1 MPPLYSSAEQLY
13 LLQLARNSIKHG
25 LEHNEALT
33 PCAADFDDH
42 LKENAAAFVTLE
54 KQGALRGCI
63 GSVEAYRPLIED
75 VAEHA
80 WNAAFR
86 DPRFS
91 PVSPSEFSQLHIEI
105 SVLTAPQ
112 TISFKSEKDF
122 RAQVVP
128 RKDGLILQDGHRRS
142 LFLPAV
148 WEKLPDLNSFLSHLK
163 QKAGLPENHWSG
175 TIQFKRFYSFE
186 FSESV

>member
-1 MPPLYSSAEQLY
+1 MTELYSRAEQLQ

-25 LEHNEALT
+25 LEHNEALA
-33 PCAADFDDH
+33 PCEADFDDH
-42 LKENAAAFVTLE
+42 LKASAAAFVTLE
-54 KQGALRGCI
+54 KQGELRGCI
-63 GSVEAYRPLIED
+63 GSIEAYRSLIEE

-91 PVSPSEFSQLHIEI
+91 PVSFPELAQLHIEI
-105 SVLTAPQ
+105 SILTAPQ
-112 TISFKSEKDF
+112 TISFHTEPEFMD
-122 RAQVVP
+122 QIIP
-128 RKDGLILQDGHRRS
+128 GKDGLILQDGHRRS

-148 WEKLPDLNSFLSHLK
+148 WEKLPDLDSFLSHLK
-163 QKAGLPENHWSG
+163 QKAGLPENYWSE

-186 FSESV
+186 FSESG